1 MAGLLT
7 LGNWSMSQ
15 ERVALGIDIG
25 GTNTKM
31 AIVNDHGQPLYQTS
45 FPTRSDIPFKEYADE
60 VYEQARKLNPDI
72 KLHGVGVGAPNANS
86 AIGEIVK
93 PVNLG
98 WKSAPLVKEFK
109 ARFKTDIFL
118 ENDANVA
125 ALGEKVWGLGQN
137 SDHFIVVTLGT
148 GIGTGIIS
156 HGQLISGPTGLAG
169 EGGHITIYPDGR
181 SCNCG
186 GFGHL
191 EAYASVRGLKL
202 HVQNQTGDDLKFSEI
217 SSEFK
222 KGTAGIVK
230 AVEFAARD
238 LGLGLAQMQT
248 LFNPDLFILAGG
260 VSTLGE
266 SFRARVE
273 HGLNAFTYEPL
284 KHSSKVVLSEIATE
298 HGAVTGAASLV
309 FWKKPLL

>member
-1 MAGLLT
+1 M
-7 LGNWSMSQ
+7 

-31 AIVNDHGQPLYQTS
+31 AIVNDSGKPLKQMS
-45 FPTRSDIPFKEYADE
+45 FPTRSHIPFAEYADE
-60 VYEQARKLNPDI
+60 VFEKASKLAEGI

-86 AIGEIVK
+86 AVGQIVS

-98 WKSAPLVKEFK
+98 WKTAPLVKEFEE
-109 ARFKTDIFL
+109 RFKTDVFL

-156 HGQLISGPTGLAG
+156 HGQLISGPTGMAG
-169 EGGHITIYPDGR
+169 EGGHITIYPGGR
-181 SCNCG
+181 ACNCG
-186 GFGHL
+186 GRGHL
-191 EAYASVRGLKL
+191 ECYASVRGLKI
-202 HVQNQTGDDLKFSEI
+202 HVYEQMSQDLKFAEI

-222 KGTAGIVK
+222 QGNPKVRE
-230 AVEFAARD
+230 AVRLAARD
-238 LGLGLAQMQT
+238 LGMGLAQMQT
-248 LFNPDLFILAGG
+248 LFNPDLFVLAGG
-260 VSTLGE
+260 VATLGE
-266 SFRARVE
+266 EFRAMVE
-273 HGLNAFTYEPL
+273 IGLNEASYHPFVG
-284 KHSSKVVLSEIATE
+284 SSEVKLSPVSTE

>member
-1 MAGLLT
+1 M
-7 LGNWSMSQ
+7 

-31 AIVNDHGQPLYQTS
+31 AVVNDRGLPIKQSS
-45 FPTRSDIPFKEYADE
+45 FPTRSSIPFAEYADE
-60 VYEQARKLNPDI
+60 VFIQAQKIIGDYKI
-72 KLHGVGVGAPNANS
+72 HGVGVGAPNANS
-86 AIGEIVK
+86 ASGEIES

-98 WKSAPLVKEFK
+98 WKTAPLVKEFK
-109 ARFKTDIFL
+109 ERFKTEVFL

-125 ALGEKVWGLGQN
+125 ALGEKVWGLGQE

-169 EGGHITIYPDGR
+169 EGGHITIYPNGR
-181 SCNCG
+181 DCNCG
-186 GFGHL
+186 GKGHL
-191 EAYASVRGLKL
+191 ECYASVRGLKI
-202 HVQNQTGDDLKFSEI
+202 HVQELTGQDLKFSDI

-222 KGTAGIVK
+222 KKNPNIRK
-230 AVEFAARD
+230 AVELAAHD

-248 LFNPDLFILAGG
+248 LFNPDLFVLAGG
-260 VSTLGE
+260 VATLGE
-266 SFRARVE
+266 DFRAMVE
-273 HGLNAFTYEPL
+273 EGLNLAAYRPFKNT
-284 KHSSKVVLSEIATE
+284 SKVLLSPISTE